1 MPLTLDQAAQAGT
14 LAGYIIK
21 ANEAI
26 ASFDNRIANS
36 KDVIRISAD
45 LANGDTIRE
54 DLPLSAQEMVGV
66 YEYLKNIVVTKR
78 DALQAQL
85 DGITI
90 EN

>member
-1 MPLTLDQAAQAGT
+1 MPLTLDQATAAGT

-26 ASFDNRIANS
+26 ASFDKRISES

-45 LANGDTIRE
+45 LANGETIRE
-54 DLPLSAQEMVGV
+54 DMPLTAEEMVGV
-66 YEYLKNIVVTKR
+66 YQYLKNIVVEKR

-85 DGITI
+85 DGITVSD
-90 EN
+90 